1 MIGVYCP
8 WSNPSWCNPAILAKV
23 SLGRNR
29 NCIANVFIVRD
40 SSSALQHKGQAQ
52 DQKHAAKAVKQHCK
66 KVLTQ

>member
-1 MIGVYCP
+1 MFGVYCP
-8 WSNPSWCNPAILAKV
+8 WSKPSWCNPAILTKV

-52 DQKHAAKAVKQHCK
+52 DQKHDNKSSKTTLQ